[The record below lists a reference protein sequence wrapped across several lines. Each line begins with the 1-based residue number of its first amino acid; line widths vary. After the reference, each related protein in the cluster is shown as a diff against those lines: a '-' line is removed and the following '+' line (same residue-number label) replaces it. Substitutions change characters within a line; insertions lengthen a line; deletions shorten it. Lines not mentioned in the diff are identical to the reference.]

1 MNTSPNKT
9 CRWLAAA
16 LLAGAGLAPSALAGS
31 ATYDFNSD
39 PGLQFVGNAEWRAN
53 GGVNDSG
60 YVALFD
66 AVNSQYA
73 AVLIPDFDAGMVVKA
88 FTFEVDLRVGNPVGN
103 DGRPADGFSVNYA
116 RANDPVV
123 LDLNQEPPVVNWNN
137 YAIPGAPEG
146 GTTTGLSICFDTW
159 AGNTWPS
166 GETDIEGII
175 VRVDNTTVAR
185 VPMATRNGS
194 CTDATSLQTGPY
206 NPDLAGAPDELCWAP
221 LKVELAENGELTVTW
236 KGTVIVDKVQ
246 TGFSPSAG
254 RLVFAGRTGG
264 ANENTHIDNLRIT
277 TVPADNLVIGQ
288 ANGTPTGF
296 NITVSDSGPAVFN
309 AGAAGAIVDFKLN
322 GQSITPTRTSKTGGI
337 TTLAYANAA
346 APIPPGSANTVSL
359 TVRDTRGLTVSK
371 EVTFTGIAYTTLDP
385 AWAAT
390 GVNTA
395 QPGFTLRMYQ
405 VDFTDDR
412 GVSRASDNANN
423 GVSIASGERMLHGE
437 LGPNT
442 ADLSRFT
449 GPGGTYRESKVI
461 NYNAATGNI
470 GNFPEDGSVPGAVPS
485 TGDNTLA
492 GNFPGL
498 PGTAPREG
506 GNDDCTMELLTYIEF
521 PAAGAYQLGVN
532 SDDGF
537 RLTAWGNPRDV
548 LAAPIVAQFDNG
560 RGAADTLGWVYVPQA
575 GTYGFRAL
583 WMQGGGGANVELFS
597 LTEEGTKVLLNDTT
611 VSGALRAFAANSG
624 AEPAAVTYVDPPRGS
639 GRPFLAGASL
649 VVEITD
655 GASAVS
661 NIRLELNGTEVT
673 PTITKNGSVSR
684 VVYTPAGLLPQGNNT
699 LVVSFTDGAATYR
712 ATNTFTASG
721 GAVIPPS
728 MALKASDV
736 NTANRGFL
744 IKTWQTAIMNSGA
757 TGENS
762 PGNSTEIAEAMVH
775 NLFGW
780 PNTANLDAFTGPG
793 GSYVETGAINYNGAS
808 GDIGNFTDDGWY
820 GGAPA
825 PNMPGIPG
833 SATLE
838 SGNAN
843 YALEI
848 RTVLDLQPGTYHM
861 GVNSDDGFRLIVG
874 DGKEAYTL
882 PVVCGEFSGG
892 RGADN
897 WGFTRFSIKVTQA
910 GLYPFRMVFEQGGGG
925 HNVEWFQ
932 IVEDGRPD
940 QMGKVLINVD
950 DPTTGARAIRAYQY
964 PVNATGPT
972 WVKSFAPGRSS
983 LDSAGS
989 RGRAGPDAT
998 VKAVLVD
1005 GSTPVDPASVSL
1017 RINGAAVTPTVTKTG
1032 GETTVTYK
1040 PEAGFAPGSTNQVA
1054 LTFGDRTVSWSFI
1067 VNLPATPT
1075 FWIEAADFDYDGGQS
1090 RPEASVMPYAGGA
1103 YAGLGAVAG
1112 TDYKGF
1118 NTPDN
1123 PYYRYPNSLG
1133 VPMSFANDRDRGG
1146 GEVIVN
1152 FRPGWMGTA
1161 QWFNYTR
1168 NVPPGKYHIYAAL
1181 SHGDANASIGGNL
1194 ASVSGGSET
1203 ILGVF
1208 DGLAPGGWG
1217 NNALLPLKDAATTN
1231 QVVALDLGGTQ
1242 TFRYNDRNGDWDFL
1256 LFVPATEPG
1265 GEIRI
1270 ESIVKNANG
1279 TITVTWSGGG
1289 TLQAAPTV
1297 LGPWQD
1303 VAGATSPYT
1312 FTPNEQM
1319 LFGRI
1324 RR

>member
-1 MNTSPNKT
+1 M
-9 CRWLAAA
+9 
-16 LLAGAGLAPSALAGS
+16 
-31 ATYDFNSD
+31 
-39 PGLQFVGNAEWRAN
+39 
-53 GGVNDSG
+53 
-60 YVALFD
+60 
-66 AVNSQYA
+66 
-73 AVLIPDFDAGMVVKA
+73 LIPDFDNGMVVKA

-159 AGNTWPS
+159 SGNTWPS
-166 GETDIEGII
+166 GETDLEGII

-185 VPMATRNGS
+185 VPMATRNGA

-206 NPDLAGAPDELCWAP
+206 NPDLNGAPDELCWAP

-264 ANENTHIDNLRIT
+264 ANENTHIDNLRVT
-277 TVPADNLVIGQ
+277 TVPADNLVIGL
-288 ANGTPTGF
+288 ASGTPTGF
-296 NITVSDSGPAVFN
+296 TITVSDSGPAVFN
-309 AGAAGAIVDFKLN
+309 PGAAGAIVDFKLN
-322 GQSITPTRTSKTGGI
+322 GQSITPTRTSKTGGL

-405 VDFTDDR
+405 VDFTDER
-412 GVSRASDNANN
+412 GVSRASDNANS
-423 GVSIASGERMLHGE
+423 GVSIASGERMLHGD

-442 ADLSRFT
+442 ADLTRFT
-449 GPGGTYRESKVI
+449 GPGGTYRESMVI
-461 NYNAATGNI
+461 NYNAATGN
-470 GNFPEDGSVPGAVPS
+470 
-485 TGDNTLA
+485 
-492 GNFPGL
+492 
-498 PGTAPREG
+498 
-506 GNDDCTMELLTYIEF
+506 
-521 PAAGAYQLGVN
+521 
-532 SDDGF
+532 
-537 RLTAWGNPRDV
+537 
-548 LAAPIVAQFDNG
+548 
-560 RGAADTLGWVYVPQA
+560 
-575 GTYGFRAL
+575 
-583 WMQGGGGANVELFS
+583 
-597 LTEEGTKVLLNDTT
+597 
-611 VSGALRAFAANSG
+611 
-624 AEPAAVTYVDPPRGS
+624 
-639 GRPFLAGASL
+639 
-649 VVEITD
+649 
-655 GASAVS
+655 
-661 NIRLELNGTEVT
+661 
-673 PTITKNGSVSR
+673 
-684 VVYTPAGLLPQGNNT
+684 
-699 LVVSFTDGAATYR
+699 
-712 ATNTFTASG
+712 
-721 GAVIPPS
+721 
-728 MALKASDV
+728 
-736 NTANRGFL
+736 
-744 IKTWQTAIMNSGA
+744 
-757 TGENS
+757 
-762 PGNSTEIAEAMVH
+762 
-775 NLFGW
+775 
-780 PNTANLDAFTGPG
+780 
-793 GSYVETGAINYNGAS
+793 
-808 GDIGNFTDDGWY
+808 IGNFTDDGWY

-838 SGNAN
+838 GGNAN

-882 PVVCGEFSGG
+882 PVICGEFSGG

-932 IVEDGRPD
+932 ILEDGRPD
-940 QMGKVLINVD
+940 QLGKVLINVD
-950 DPTTGARAIRAYQY
+950 DPITGARAIRAYQY

-983 LDSAGS
+983 LGSAGS

-1032 GETTVTYK
+1032 DETSVTYK
-1040 PEAGFAPGSTNQVA
+1040 PEAGFAPGSTNEVA

-1075 FWIEAADFDYDGGQS
+1075 FWIEAADFDHDGGQS

-1103 YAGLGAVAG
+1103 YAGLSAVAG

-1146 GEVIVN
+1146 SEVIVN
-1152 FRPGWMGTA
+1152 FRPGWMGSA

-1194 ASVSGGSET
+1194 ANVSGGTENV
-1203 ILGVF
+1203 LGVF

-1265 GEIRI
+1265 GELRI
-1270 ESIVKNANG
+1270 DSIVKNANG

-1303 VAGATSPYT
+1303 VTGATSPYT
-1312 FTPNEQM
+1312 FTPSEQM